1 MDSGQP
7 DIVVA
12 PMTEADWPSVREIYV
27 QGMATGNATFEK
39 SAPDYSVWDRDHLRV
54 CPWPPEAGMKWL
66 DGPPSAQCRD
76 AASTAA
82 WPR

>member
-1 MDSGQP
+1 MDLGQP

-39 SAPDYSVWDRDHLRV
+39 SAPDYSVWTV
-54 CPWPPEAGMKWL
+54 IIFASAAWPPEAGMKWL

-76 AASTAA
+76 DASMAV